1 MNKDDLKK
9 IKYDELK
16 NIAKD
21 MDITISKSKDKL
33 IDSMIKCFEEYQKYK
48 KNKIDKYEKIKQL
61 GEKGKEGVTYLVK
74 TSKGKE
80 YAMKTFKKNKS
91 SEKLKENILTVTG
104 EQAKQNEKI
113 EYLHKGISTRNFVR
127 TFPLA
132 EHIEVRGATIR
143 NGILSIALEHIIPED
158 MKPKTIAITYAN

>member
-1 MNKDDLKK
+1 MTQLQIHTLDLPTFVNQIHRQTIGFDRMFEDLNRTFANSRTDGNYPPHNVVKLDDTHYV
-9 IKYDELK
+9 IEVAVAGFAQDEV
-16 NIAKD
+16 NV
-21 MDITISKSKDKL
+21 
-33 IDSMIKCFEEYQKYK
+33 E
-48 KNKIDKYEKIKQL
+48 
-61 GEKGKEGVTYLVK
+61 
-74 TSKGKE
+74 
-80 YAMKTFKKNKS
+80 
-91 SEKLKENILTVTG
+91 LKENILTVTG

-143 NGILSIALEHIIPED
+143 NGILSIALEHIVPED

>member
-1 MNKDDLKK
+1 MTQLQIHTLDLPSFVNQIHRQTIGFDRMFEDLNRTFANSRTDGNYPPHNVVKLDDTHYV
-9 IKYDELK
+9 IEVAVAGFAQDEV
-16 NIAKD
+16 NV
-21 MDITISKSKDKL
+21 
-33 IDSMIKCFEEYQKYK
+33 E
-48 KNKIDKYEKIKQL
+48 
-61 GEKGKEGVTYLVK
+61 
-74 TSKGKE
+74 
-80 YAMKTFKKNKS
+80 
-91 SEKLKENILTVTG
+91 LKENILTVTG

>member
-1 MNKDDLKK
+1 MTQLQIHTLDLPSFVNQIHRQTIGFDRMFEDLNRTFANSRTDGNYPPHNVVKLDDTHYV
-9 IKYDELK
+9 IEVAVAGFAQDEV
-16 NIAKD
+16 NV
-21 MDITISKSKDKL
+21 
-33 IDSMIKCFEEYQKYK
+33 E
-48 KNKIDKYEKIKQL
+48 
-61 GEKGKEGVTYLVK
+61 
-74 TSKGKE
+74 
-80 YAMKTFKKNKS
+80 
-91 SEKLKENILTVTG
+91 LKENILTVTG

-143 NGILSIALEHIIPED
+143 NGILSIALEHIVPED